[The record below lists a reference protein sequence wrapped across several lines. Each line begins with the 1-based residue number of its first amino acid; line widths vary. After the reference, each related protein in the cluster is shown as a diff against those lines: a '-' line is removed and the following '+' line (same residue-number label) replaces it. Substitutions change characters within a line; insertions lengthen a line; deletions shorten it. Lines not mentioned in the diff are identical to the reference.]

1 MVGESFQQDE
11 NGGGSGL
18 SSSASTSAER
28 DLLIDDPPA
37 TTPFDVVDEGGL
49 LRLRHYRGEDRSQPT
64 PPVLLV
70 YSLLKRPYILDLLPD
85 RSMVR
90 SFLRQGF
97 SVYLTD
103 WLPPL
108 PEDAECGLHTYVN
121 RDLARAVECV
131 RRREQVE
138 RISLVGCC
146 LGGLLSAIYTALYP
160 QNVQHLVP
168 FALPFQSRPPL
179 APGAAE
185 YLARVYGNVPAWWIS
200 ATMNARVSNPYHLP
214 TYLAE
219 ELGEAELA
227 ESVSG
232 EEPQVQRM
240 LERWFRSDVPLAGRL
255 FCDVVQD
262 IHGDEQ
268 FAQGRLRVGNRR
280 VALENIRCPVLN
292 ISAERDRLVPPQESA
307 SFIEHVG
314 AVDAS
319 NLIFPSGHLGL
330 MVSRAAHDKLWPHVA
345 GWLRARSGLPRVRR
359 EIAAE
364 SGARRHK
371 DASRPESTEARA

>member
-1 MVGESFQQDE
+1 MVGESFQRNE
-11 NGGGSGL
+11 NGGGL
-18 SSSASTSAER
+18 SASGSKSADR
-28 DLLIDDPPA
+28 DRFIDDPPP

-49 LRLRHYRGEDRSQPT
+49 LRLRHYRGEDRSSQP

-97 SVYLTD
+97 SVYVTD
-103 WLPPL
+103 WLPPR
-108 PEDAECGLHTYVN
+108 PEDSECGLHTYVN

-131 RRREQVE
+131 RRREHVD
-138 RISLVGCC
+138 RVSLVGCC
-146 LGGLLSAIYTALYP
+146 LGALLAAIYTALYP

-168 FALPFQSRPPL
+168 FALPFESRPLL

-185 YLARVYGNVPAWWIS
+185 YLARMYGNVPAWWLS
-200 ATMNARVSNPYHLP
+200 AALNARVSNPHQLP
-214 TYLAE
+214 AYLAE

-227 ESVSG
+227 EPGSD
-232 EEPQVQRM
+232 EEPEIQSR
-240 LERWFRSDVPLAGRL
+240 LERWFGSDVPLAGRL
-255 FCDVVQD
+255 FCEVMQDVNAD
-262 IHGDEQ
+262 AQ

-314 AVDAS
+314 TREAS
-319 NLIFPSGHLGL
+319 NLVFPSGHLGL

-345 GWLRARSGLPRVRR
+345 ECLRDPAARPRARR
-359 EIAAE
+359 EIAAA

-371 DASRPESTEARA
+371 SASPSGETGIRV